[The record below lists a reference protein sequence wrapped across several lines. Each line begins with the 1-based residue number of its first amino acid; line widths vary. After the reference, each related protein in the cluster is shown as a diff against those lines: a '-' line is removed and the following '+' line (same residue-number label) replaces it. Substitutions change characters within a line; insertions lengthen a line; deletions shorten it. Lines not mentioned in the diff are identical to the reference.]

1 MRDNVNKV
9 FEDTNDFFPIDI
21 FHSWLLGPSDSV
33 LGSMEGVNLGSQ
45 KVPQVNCWDTIS
57 FLVTAKFVLVSRPV
71 MGKKDEDDARLHLQ
85 LNRFSSP
92 FPADAAQIEEDHVKN
107 KM

>member
-1 MRDNVNKV
+1 M
-9 FEDTNDFFPIDI
+9 I
-21 FHSWLLGPSDSV
+21 
-33 LGSMEGVNLGSQ
+33 GSMEGVNFGSH
-45 KVPQVNCWDTIS
+45 KSPTGELLRYD
-57 FLVTAKFVLVSRPV
+57 FLSCNERTAKFVLVSRPV

>member
-1 MRDNVNKV
+1 M
-9 FEDTNDFFPIDI
+9 I
-21 FHSWLLGPSDSV
+21 
-33 LGSMEGVNLGSQ
+33 GSMEGVNFGSH
-45 KVPQVNCWDTIS
+45 KSPTGELLRYD
-57 FLVTAKFVLVSRPV
+57 FLSCNERTAKFVLVSIPG